1 MIEDMRDIEPIKEH
15 GNDFIADVSA
25 RLYSLKLNETLHA
38 DMKWGVR
45 TDITRVP
52 GGWIYQPICRHS
64 NGKDEYYAP
73 CFVPFNNE
81 FQNVR

>member
-1 MIEDMRDIEPIKEH
+1 MSKEEETTELSTKKALS
-15 GNDFIADVSA
+15 IADVSA
-25 RLYSLKLNETLHA
+25 RLYSLALNETLHA

-45 TDITRVP
+45 IDITRVP
-52 GGWIYQPICRHS
+52 GGWIYQPICRHH